1 MRCTDPRDVTRL
13 DEAFDLT
20 TTDIR
25 QWELELI
32 WSAEQLGILAVSR
45 HAREAARDESIPPG
59 AILRVVR
66 DGMPRSK
73 DIAQRS
79 TRQIGINFRGEA
91 PRRRTTSH
99 QGKLVQAVCHR
110 HSPYVMI
117 EERT

>member
-1 MRCTDPRDVTRL
+1 MPCTDPRDVTRL

-66 DGMPRSK
+66 DGVPRSK

-79 TRQIGINFRGEA
+79 TRQIGINFEGKRRGSGRLRTKVSWS
-91 PRRRTTSH
+91 RR
-99 QGKLVQAVCHR
+99 
-110 HSPYVMI
+110 YVI
-117 EERT
+117 ATVHTL